1 MPAYSQLLTAR
12 PSSLSWRRPRR
23 LLFLCALLDL
33 ASVWPAAA
41 LADWLRGSRLLSHP
55 DWLIWFAA
63 GYLLLGWLLGSY
75 TVLRWPGLRL
85 PSVLRRLLTTSVLT
99 LLAVILVGWA
109 LNLPVTFSLDH
120 RSTLVLLLL
129 PMTLWSLLVR
139 LLLRRL
145 SVGSHWQLLVPE
157 ASRERVAL
165 EWRRQDLATQPRL
178 LSPELL
184 CSSRWSRRSLRLR
197 GVALAA
203 DLQLGEEQR
212 RQLGRLKASGLTVTS
227 LESLAAHQLE
237 RLPPTLLPD
246 DWLVY
251 EAIPWSDEFSLQ
263 RKLKRFA
270 DVAVSLSLLVLLAP
284 LLLAL
289 AALIWL
295 EDRGPVLYRQ
305 ERSGWMGRP
314 FPLLKLR
321 TMRQAPADEPASW
334 TVPGDQR
341 ITRIGALLRP
351 TRLDELPQLIN
362 VLRGEMSLIGPRP
375 ERPELE
381 TELEEA
387 IPHYR
392 KRHWMLPGLSG
403 WAQVCASYAASLEES
418 ELKLSYDLYYLRNWS
433 TALDLLILFKTVK
446 TLLKVG
452 GR

>member
-1 MPAYSQLLTAR
+1 M
-12 PSSLSWRRPRR
+12 SWRRPRR

-33 ASVWPAAA
+33 ASVWPVAA
-41 LADWLRGSRLLSHP
+41 LVDRLLDASLLSHP
-55 DWLIWFAA
+55 VWLLCFGGA
-63 GYLLLGWLLGSY
+63 YLLLGWLLGSY

-85 PSVLRRLLTTSVLT
+85 PSVLRRLLTTSAVT
-99 LLAVILVGWA
+99 LLAVILVRW
-109 LNLPVTFSLDH
+109 LFNLPVTFSLGH
-120 RSTLVLLLL
+120 RSTLVLLLA

-145 SVGSHWQLLVPE
+145 SEGSRWQLMVPE
-157 ASRERVAL
+157 ASRDRVAL
-165 EWRRQDLATQPRL
+165 EWQRQDLATQPHL
-178 LSPELL
+178 LSPKRL
-184 CSSRWSRRSLRLR
+184 CSSSWSRRSLRLR
-197 GVALAA
+197 GLALAA
-203 DLQLGEEQR
+203 DLQLGEEER
-212 RQLGRLKASGLTVTS
+212 RELGRLQARGLTVTS

-270 DVAVSLSLLVLLAP
+270 DVAVALTLLVMLSPLL

-289 AALIWL
+289 LIWL
-295 EDRGPVLYRQ
+295 EDRGPILYEQ

-314 FPLLKLR
+314 FRLLKLR
-321 TMRQAPADEPASW
+321 TMRQAPADAPASW

-403 WAQVCASYAASLEES
+403 WAQVCAPYAASLEES

>member
-1 MPAYSQLLTAR
+1 M
-12 PSSLSWRRPRR
+12 
-23 LLFLCALLDL
+23 
-33 ASVWPAAA
+33 WPVAA
-41 LADWLRGSRLLSHP
+41 LADGLRGSSLLSQP
-55 DWLIWFAA
+55 VWLLCFGAA
-63 GYLLLGWLLGSY
+63 YLLLGWLLGSY

-85 PSVLRRLLTTSVLT
+85 PSVLRRLLTTSAVT
-99 LLAVILVGWA
+99 LLAVILVRWA
-109 LNLPVTFSLDH
+109 LNLPVSFSLGH

-139 LLLRRL
+139 LLLRQL
-145 SVGSHWQLLVPE
+145 SVGSPWQLLVPE
-157 ASRERVAL
+157 GSREQVAL
-165 EWRRQDLATQPRL
+165 EWQRQDLVTPPRL
-178 LSPELL
+178 LSPERL
-184 CSSRWSRRSLRLR
+184 CSPSWSRRSQRFK

-203 DLQLGEEQR
+203 DLQLEDEQR
-212 RQLGRLKASGLTVTS
+212 RELGRLQARGLTVTS

-270 DVAVSLSLLVLLAP
+270 DVAVSLSLLVLLSP
-284 LLLAL
+284 LLLLLAL
-289 AALIWL
+289 LIWL
-295 EDRGPVLYRQ
+295 EDRGPVLYQQ
-305 ERSGWMGRP
+305 ERSGWMGQP
-314 FPLLKLR
+314 FSLLKLR
-321 TMRQAPADEPASW
+321 TMRQAPADAPASW

-351 TRLDELPQLIN
+351 IRLDELPQLIN

-403 WAQVCASYAASLEES
+403 WAQVCAPYAASLEES